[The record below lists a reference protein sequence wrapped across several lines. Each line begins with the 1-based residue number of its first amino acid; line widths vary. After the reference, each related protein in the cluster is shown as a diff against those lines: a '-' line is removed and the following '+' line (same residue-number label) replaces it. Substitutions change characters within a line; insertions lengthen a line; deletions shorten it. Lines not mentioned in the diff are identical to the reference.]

1 MCVRQIGSQHYKDFH
16 VVMDRLTPVSMVPMT
31 CAHFVS
37 SRSTLFLFSSIS
49 RFAPKSDDADKYS
62 YSYTCKNAP
71 CPTNDKT
78 SAAVSLSH
86 THTLYVC
93 IMLSKDFPF
102 SFYSNKVIECYTT
115 FPSISPLHTHIHII
129 CLLPFSSQACQYVK
143 SQIAGYPLGKVDTDT
158 TWEVS
163 DPSDETFTFVITYK
177 NGQKTS
183 EGRDR
188 YN

>member
-16 VVMDRLTPVSMVPMT
+16 VVVDRLTLVSVVPMT

-49 RFAPKSDDADKYS
+49 RFAPESDDADKYY
-62 YSYTCKNAP
+62 YSYTCRNAP
-71 CPTNDKT
+71 CPNNDKT

-102 SFYSNKVIECYTT
+102 SFYSNKVIDTT
-115 FPSISPLHTHIHII
+115 FPSISHTNTR
-129 CLLPFSSQACQYVK
+129 LLPFSSQACQYVK
-143 SQIAGYPLGKVDTDT
+143 SQKEDYPLGKVDTDT

-177 NGQKTS
+177 NGQKTP
-183 EGRDR
+183 EGKDR